1 MITVMKKNEIIELN
15 GFEYTLELNR
25 DSFLKIDQYSNVKK
39 SMETI
44 QKDLYEYIDEIDDNT
59 DPFAEEI
66 DYDKLEEEANNKINT
81 LHRILERAFWIWL
94 YPEHKLNITEVKEI
108 LKPYFDDDDKFQFL
122 CDKYGEYMQKCV
134 EIRNEYNENQ
144 KNLKAQA
151 SKKN

>member
-1 MITVMKKNEIIELN
+1 MITIMKKNEIIELN

-39 SMETI
+39 SMEVI

-59 DPFAEEI
+59 DPFANEI
-66 DYDKLEEEANNKINT
+66 DYDKLEEEANNKLNT
-81 LHRILERAFWIWL
+81 LHKIMERAYWIWL
-94 YPEHKLNITEVKEI
+94 YPEHKLSITEVKQI
-108 LKPYFDDDDKFQFL
+108 LNPYFEDDDKFEWL
-122 CDKYGEYMQKCV
+122 CEKYGEFMQKCV

-151 SKKN
+151 NKNN

>member
-1 MITVMKKNEIIELN
+1 MITIMKKNEIIELN
-15 GFEYTLELNR
+15 DFEYTLELNR

-66 DYDKLEEEANNKINT
+66 DYDKLEEEANNKINN

>member
-1 MITVMKKNEIIELN
+1 MKKNEIIELN
-15 GFEYTLELNR
+15 DFEYTLELNR
-25 DSFLKIDQYSNVKK
+25 DSFLKIDQYSNAKK

-66 DYDKLEEEANNKINT
+66 DYDKLEEDANNKLNT
-81 LHRILERAFWIWL
+81 LYKILERAFWIWL
-94 YPEHKLNITEVKEI
+94 YPEHKLNITQVKEI
-108 LKPYFDDDDKFQFL
+108 LKPYFDDEEKFQWL
-122 CDKYGEYMQKCV
+122 CEKYGEYMQKCV

-151 SKKN
+151 NKKN